1 MRCILLEI
9 CLKYH
14 ICVVYDAPMDLN
26 ILSLFVVAA
35 RSENF
40 TAAADVLEIERSS
53 VSRSITGLERA
64 LGVEL
69 FSRTTRKVSL
79 TNAGA
84 AFYGDVEPHLRAL
97 RDAVNDVSDRGQEPS
112 GLLRLSVPGDIAATL
127 LVEAL
132 VGFKTKYPNV
142 QVDVRIANRR
152 VDLVAE
158 GFDAALRVARL
169 GLKDSTSKAIEL
181 MKLELHVYGAPDYIE
196 GAGASITADEASSLQ
211 WLQFRDKRYVE
222 LPRPTL
228 PPQLISDDIL
238 FLLDATRAGMGV
250 AALPSFLAR
259 RDVAAGRLVRI
270 LPDVVVPMGRLYL
283 LCPPAKRLPRKVR
296 VLADFLSAHL
306 RKREDGHHS

>member
-1 MRCILLEI
+1 
-9 CLKYH
+9 
-14 ICVVYDAPMDLN
+14 MDLN
-26 ILSLFVVAA
+26 ILSLFVATA
-35 RSENF
+35 QSENF
-40 TAAADVLEIERSS
+40 TAAANVLEIERSS
-53 VSRSITGLERA
+53 VSRSIAGLELA

-97 RDAVNDVSDRGQEPS
+97 RNAVSDVSDRGREPS
-112 GLLRLSVPGDIAATL
+112 GLLRLSVPGDIAATV

-169 GLKDSTSKAIEL
+169 GLKDSTLKAIEL
-181 MKLELHVYGAPDYIE
+181 MKLELHVYGAPAYLDRT
-196 GAGASITADEASSLQ
+196 GVPKTADEASLLQ
-211 WLQFRDKRYVE
+211 WLQFRDKRYAE
-222 LPRPTL
+222 LPRPTI

-250 AALPSFLAR
+250 AALPSFLAQ
-259 RDVAAGRLVRI
+259 RDVTVGRLVRI
-270 LPDVVVPMGRLYL
+270 LPGVVVPMGRLYL

-296 VLADFLSAHL
+296 VLADFLSEHL
-306 RKREDGHHS
+306 RKRDDDFHS